1 MALWSKTKT
10 QSKVGF
16 DKVYNWVDKLG
27 APVNR
32 LSNRVGSEA
41 FWPTTLDIESDKA
54 ARILKSF
61 CSKSPLYRHPQPL
74 TLLQRMAFMRKKTDQ
89 PPPMYPKENKRCLR
103 RYRPKS
109 YKMQRAFAYSQQ
121 CGQAFGSPGP
131 AGPAYWSHAKRMA
144 HGHRPLAS

>member
-16 DKVYNWVDKLG
+16 DKVYTWVDKLG

-32 LSNRVGSEA
+32 LSNKVGSEA

-61 CSKSPLYRHPQPL
+61 CSTSTPHLQPQSL
-74 TLLQRMAFMRKKTDQ
+74 TQLQRMASTRKKTAPL
-89 PPPMYPKENKRCLR
+89 PPTSPRESRGYSRKSLPRS
-103 RYRPKS
+103 YR
-109 YKMQRAFAYSQQ
+109 MQRAYASSQP
-121 CGQAFGSPGP
+121 CAQASGSQDLAAPV
-131 AGPAYWSHAKRMA
+131 YWLHVKRTG
-144 HGHRPLAS
+144 HGHRLRAS

>member
-10 QSKVGF
+10 NSKAGF

-32 LSNRVGSEA
+32 LSNKVGSEA

-61 CSKSPLYRHPQPL
+61 CSESSAVIARRRADHE
-74 TLLQRMAFMRKKTDQ
+74 QRMVTTKKKTVRPSQ
-89 PPPMYPKENKRCLR
+89 TCPRASKGCSR
-103 RYRPKS
+103 RFRPK
-109 YKMQRAFAYSQQ
+109 
-121 CGQAFGSPGP
+121 
-131 AGPAYWSHAKRMA
+131 
-144 HGHRPLAS
+144 